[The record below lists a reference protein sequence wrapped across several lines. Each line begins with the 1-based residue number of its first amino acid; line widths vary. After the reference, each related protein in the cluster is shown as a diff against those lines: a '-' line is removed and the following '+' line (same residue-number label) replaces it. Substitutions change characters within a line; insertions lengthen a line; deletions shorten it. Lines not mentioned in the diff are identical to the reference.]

1 MSGAP
6 DSREM
11 RASNDVAARSWAEE
25 RERLLNTRISDLGL
39 RIEGTPLQPLV
50 ERFYA
55 ELDAA
60 GIRWKPPVYLADEWA
75 CPDGVPLIGV
85 PFYLADPRLIRIEDE
100 MMDGIEAEGDEEILS
115 YLRHECG
122 HAFCYAHKLYES
134 EEFLQLFGRWDLPYR
149 DDYAPRPFSRA
160 YVRHLPAW
168 YAQKHPDED
177 FAETFAVWLSP
188 ESNWRE
194 VYRDWGAYPK
204 LVYVERIVREYG
216 PRQPLV
222 TGADY
227 DARHELDHT
236 LAAHYRLMRPEP
248 PAMAAHYD
256 ADLVRI
262 VRRNAP
268 GVASDR
274 SRGRQPSTRYA
285 NADDQ
290 KADIDAD
297 DPRWSHGRQAPISDP
312 RRRAP

>member
-1 MSGAP
+1 M
-6 DSREM
+6 
-11 RASNDVAARSWAEE
+11 
-25 RERLLNTRISDLGL
+25 
-39 RIEGTPLQPLV
+39 
-50 ERFYA
+50 
-55 ELDAA
+55 
-60 GIRWKPPVYLADEWA
+60 
-75 CPDGVPLIGV
+75 
-85 PFYLADPRLIRIEDE
+85 
-100 MMDGIEAEGDEEILS
+100 
-115 YLRHECG
+115 
-122 HAFCYAHKLYES
+122 
-134 EEFLQLFGRWDLPYR
+134 
-149 DDYAPRPFSRA
+149 
-160 YVRHLPAW
+160 
-168 YAQKHPDED
+168 
-177 FAETFAVWLSP
+177 
-188 ESNWRE
+188 
-194 VYRDWGAYPK
+194 
-204 LVYVERIVREYG
+204 REYG